1 MSALNSLMPFSS
13 QATQDE
19 QTVQQAPT
27 SALMSLMPLT
37 QELPAVVDTAVPPP
51 TPPLGGAVP
60 PVDPVLSGRN
70 NPRTAPQP
78 QMPPPPMLDDDPD
91 PTIDDII
98 ASNQAIRDSITPL
111 IQPNLRGRNDA
122 AARLAATPPVQLGQ
136 DGINPVSAFNPAPLT
151 NEQIIANEQQRVT
164 DVMGQLGPTREKA
177 NLNLNPTVS
186 GVSGTPDNYTMDI
199 LGSPIPID
207 NETAAAQI
215 ARGNTYQL
223 PNNAFMRGLSRANQ
237 SMSLLGS
244 SLGLQDQS
252 QAIKVMT
259 ELNRITPDQPP
270 ELQAALREIVD
281 ADGWADSL
289 KAIANNP
296 RAVLSVVAESLPM
309 SAASLAAF
317 ITGSVVGT
325 PITGAAAG
333 GAITYGQIYND
344 VIIQEL
350 REAGV
355 DMNDNNAVQEM
366 LSNPEFY
373 DRARKR
379 GETYALPIAVFDA
392 LSMGL
397 AGKITGAFIK
407 AGATTPAIASASAAD
422 LAVQMG
428 LGGSGE
434 AVAQLREVQEGFRDR
449 MSKGEVALEAF
460 SEGPLGAIE
469 VATGT
474 LAGRREAAANRAEA
488 EAQSLER
495 SVTDQVARDLLSP
508 DRAQLTAEPQ
518 SALESLMPGMQP
530 EPEPAPVQAQA
541 AEPVDTTNINQ
552 KTAAQ
557 INNLQQ
563 KAAEAARLAQE
574 TEDNL
579 KAAEGTALD
588 LDAKQDEAFRADGE
602 QYAKTQREKA
612 EKLTQQAQELQ
623 QFYATPEGQRYAAE
637 IEAIQQQANEAGVNV
652 DITARLNTVPRQDID
667 AAIEFARGN
676 LEFNRKTEAAKAGNA
691 PPIPNTPVTDP
702 AELLGPL
709 EGRQTRAAEGG
720 FISQEEKQRA
730 LDVVNRLN
738 KQLNDM
744 GFEVGQSLNTANST
758 QEARDLR
765 SKLIMAIGVY
775 NELQS
780 QRLARDK
787 GHKNF
792 KPEKLARV
800 EADFEQTFGSAPPAA
815 PAPVAQPAPA
825 AEPVNPQAA
834 PEMPFALKTDQRGK
848 DRKVRKVTT
857 PDGETEVQ
865 VSIRVVD
872 AVDLKPATGA
882 LQPRDRSLDESAV
895 EIQRRA
901 ANLLPEM
908 LMPNFTTDVG
918 TPLMARDGTV
928 ISGNGRVASIRA
940 AYEQFPEKAAAYRAK
955 VESYVDE
962 GVVPDVKTNG
972 LGFDMP
978 VLVAMIDQD
987 MTYQELV
994 DLADKSNRSAI
1005 ATMSATERAQR
1016 DAQAMDIEMV
1026 NMFRGGSLTSTEN
1039 QGFVQQFMRSVV
1051 SPTEQNQMS
1060 RDGRLTK
1067 EGVQRMQNAI
1077 LATAYE
1083 DTDALAI
1090 MLDSTDDNIKAISN
1104 AMLDAAP
1111 SFAKL
1116 KSDIAAGEVNSQFDI
1131 SANVTEAARIISDL
1145 RNRGVKP
1152 RDFFAQQDAFTQ
1164 TDPNTEALIRAFY
1177 NEELTRAKSQRIMS
1191 DVLKFYTEEAAQ
1203 KKQGGF
1209 FEDTTTPRD
1218 VVELARRKADG
1229 TEGQGDLLADAQQR
1243 PSRSLDE
1250 SGQQA
1255 RRATP
1260 TRSRQRTTGGL
1271 ADTGQQEVQRRIN
1284 ELERTSRTEVA
1295 GEDVVGSPEDTIR
1308 PISDLD
1314 NTRQQKP
1321 GTRVDKESMRKGS
1334 ALQRQAFADAG
1345 LDPDIAISFPIE
1357 RQFRILS
1364 DMMQR
1369 RFGFANVVKTDNASA
1384 KEAVD
1389 QLLVGYHNLTDLA
1402 ANLGL
1407 PTKAFGLE
1415 GTLSFILAKNIGAYG
1430 VYNPN
1435 TRSITLPKRSN
1446 SFAHEWFH
1454 ALDHYLLGKFG
1465 DAEATKIPLASA
1477 AVKKHGSEA
1486 FGPDAPTSLKDSYFA
1501 LMRAIYKDKA
1511 TEAAQLQ
1518 AINEKMTAMEVRA
1531 QKSGKDVSQMPTY
1544 QKLKQQKENIL
1555 SAVGKSK
1562 KVKAT
1567 EYRQNAEFFAEIGN
1581 SSAAYWASPAE
1592 MSARAFEAFA
1602 ITQLANAGLRT
1613 EGMGKSRE
1621 AYDMTLEQLG
1631 ITREQLESPKNVADL
1646 LAIMDSRLALTFPKG
1661 QDRVEIFGA
1670 FRNLMD
1676 AIARETALGEGQ
1688 AATEVGDQFVVDIR
1702 KMHDVP
1708 ENVSQ
1713 GFIADQKREIRAA
1726 RNFAKKKADQ
1736 PTEYGDRYKGRKL
1749 IFNHIEDSFLA
1760 PFFYQKQGQIK
1771 AIMKRYPNNRRLK
1784 ALYGKLA
1791 TQTGGEFQ
1799 SVFEG
1804 DTLFNA
1810 QARQVRMFSDRLKNI
1825 INANDVS
1832 LFNELETKQLH
1843 MILTSQDTLGSA
1855 PDNVVKAAG
1864 GFRTIYNNI
1873 HDYANKAG
1881 LDIGYARSGYVP
1893 RIPDTLRIAANPTEF
1908 TAKAKEV
1915 YGVVFDETLGEID
1928 KNSLDYMLDTI
1939 KFIQDQKLSTEE
1951 VRDDGS
1957 KRTLATE
1964 PAYIEFTKSSGWRKV
1979 RELMADLRALNKQK
1993 EAEPDSVTDQQI
2005 GAIEADIQDAVDAVA
2020 DKFAE
2025 FHAEM
2030 RESYSDMSAKNWLAA
2045 IRRGNVGDPTMSSP
2059 QAKFSKTRQLPPE
2072 ADAIMED
2079 FYVNDPVEAVTNYI
2093 LAVTR
2098 KAEFERRFGL
2108 STLPDIADKRKYNDA
2123 IEYDLT
2129 KLQEEGV
2136 SASEVN
2142 ELKETID
2149 TMLGRNMSGFQAGR
2163 AQKLANRFAA
2173 MLSIT
2178 LLVRAPIASIAEP
2191 FTTAL
2196 STGSVQKGIQSFGS
2210 TMMEFPGL
2218 RKLSKNATEDIRL
2231 RHQFARILGVID
2243 DPEVGDIMTSRIGGE
2258 FAGDPNINRLQSKFF
2273 AKIKLSG
2280 ITNAQRRSASKI
2292 GFQYMLEMAYEI
2304 RNPSSERNAARAK
2317 LVLKDL
2323 GVADSRMEQFI
2334 DYILGFGE
2342 EQATMLGK
2350 KKIKTSALPQAEDV
2364 MDAQGDYTDMGLQ
2377 LAVSTMRFVDQTIQ
2391 DPRTVDRPRW
2401 AESGIGR
2408 IIYGITSFIYS
2419 FQDKVL
2425 KAMVRRTKREYGI
2438 SRSLGKGRA
2447 ASTKDATTF
2456 AISAA
2461 AIPMLSLF
2469 TAHAIVSTAREYI
2482 FNQDRWDREWEEAD
2496 ENAAKFAGKYLI
2508 PLAFARAGLTGA
2520 FDPIVQAIT
2529 GLKYQRDIA
2538 NSFLGI
2544 GSYVAQ
2550 NAGDVIQAFTSQN
2563 SDNTVASEFKALR
2576 GIYNLIVQPMI
2587 SFVLA
2592 SLPLTPATAIP
2603 ATGAAMGLTSTT
2615 FKNEVINTILELI
2628 YGQRYEPGQ
2637 RGRPKQGFKF

>member
-1 MSALNSLMPFSS
+1 MNLMLQAL
-13 QATQDE
+13 DE
-19 QTVQQAPT
+19 QDAAAP
-27 SALMSLMPLT
+27 SAAPSSTGNMMLDLLNEP
-37 QELPAVVDTAVPPP
+37 ELPAAVDAAIPPP
-51 TPPLGGAVP
+51 IFSPVGAVP
-60 PVDPVLSGRN
+60 PVDPALSGRN
-70 NPRTAPQP
+70 DPRTAPQP

-122 AARLAATPPVQLGQ
+122 AARSAATPPVQLGQ
-136 DGINPVSAFNPAPLT
+136 DGVNPVSAFNPAPLT
-151 NEQIIANEQQRVT
+151 NDQIIANEQQRVT

-186 GVSGTPDNYTMDI
+186 GVSGMPDNYTMDI
-199 LGSPIPID
+199 MGSPTPID

-215 ARGNTYQL
+215 ARGNTYEL
-223 PNNAFMRGLSRANQ
+223 PNNAFVRGLSRANQ

-252 QAIKVMT
+252 QAIRVMT

-296 RAVLSVVAESLPM
+296 SAVMSVVAESLPM
-309 SAASLAAF
+309 SAASLSMF
-317 ITGSVVGT
+317 IAGSVVGT
-325 PITGAAAG
+325 PILGAAAG

-407 AGATTPAIASASAAD
+407 AGAKTPAIAGAAGLD
-422 LAVQMG
+422 LAVQGG
-428 LGGSGE
+428 LGASGE
-434 AVAQLREVQEGFRDR
+434 AAAQLRELQEGFRDKISR
-449 MSKGEVALEAF
+449 GEIALEGIA
-460 SEGPLGAIE
+460 EIPLGGIE

-474 LAGRREAAANRAEA
+474 LSGSREAAANRAEA

-508 DRAQLTAEPQ
+508 DRAQLTAQPEAP
-518 SALESLMPGMQP
+518 STGNLMIDALEQA

-541 AEPVDTTNINQ
+541 AEPVVEQ
-552 KTAAQ
+552 PVVEQ
-557 INNLQQ
+557 PVVEPV
-563 KAAEAARLAQE
+563 AAE
-574 TEDNL
+574 T
-579 KAAEGTALD
+579 
-588 LDAKQDEAFRADGE
+588 
-602 QYAKTQREKA
+602 
-612 EKLTQQAQELQ
+612 
-623 QFYATPEGQRYAAE
+623 
-637 IEAIQQQANEAGVNV
+637 
-652 DITARLNTVPRQDID
+652 
-667 AAIEFARGN
+667 
-676 LEFNRKTEAAKAGNA
+676 
-691 PPIPNTPVTDP
+691 
-702 AELLGPL
+702 
-709 EGRQTRAAEGG
+709 
-720 FISQEEKQRA
+720 
-730 LDVVNRLN
+730 
-738 KQLNDM
+738 
-744 GFEVGQSLNTANST
+744 
-758 QEARDLR
+758 
-765 SKLIMAIGVY
+765 
-775 NELQS
+775 
-780 QRLARDK
+780 
-787 GHKNF
+787 
-792 KPEKLARV
+792 
-800 EADFEQTFGSAPPAA
+800 
-815 PAPVAQPAPA
+815 APA
-825 AEPVNPQAA
+825 AEPVNPQAQ
-834 PEMPFALKTDQRGK
+834 PVIPFARPVADTDGQQKTLTIR
-848 DRKVRKVTT
+848 T
-857 PDGETEVQ
+857 PNSEQEV
-865 VSIRVVD
+865 
-872 AVDLKPATGA
+872 AVKPFIIDLADLKKAEGDF
-882 LQPRDRSLDESAV
+882 QPRDRSLKESDVAV
-895 EIQRRA
+895 RERA
-901 ANLLPEM
+901 SKLDPGQLIESPITSMGAPII
-908 LMPNFTTDVG
+908 
-918 TPLMARDGTV
+918 ARDGTI
-928 ISGNGRVASIRA
+928 ISGNGRVLSIELA
-940 AYEQFPEKAAAYRAK
+940 KAEYPEQYANYRQAI
-955 VESYVDE
+955 ESYGTSDANYE
-962 GVVPDVKTNG
+962 T
-972 LGFDMP
+972 P
-978 VLVAMIDQD
+978 VLVMMLDQD
-987 MTYQELV
+987 MSAQ
-994 DLADKSNRSAI
+994 DLASFADLSNRESI
-1005 ATMSATERAQR
+1005 ASMSATERAQR

-1051 SPTEQNQMS
+1051 APTEQNTMS

-1116 KSDIAAGEVNSQFDI
+1116 KSDISAGEVNSQFDI

-1243 PSRSLDE
+1243 PSRSLNE

-1260 TRSRQRTTGGL
+1260 TRSSKRTTGGL

-1430 VYNPN
+1430 VYDPN

-1531 QKSGKDVSQMPTY
+1531 QKSGKDVSQMSTY

-1567 EYRQNAEFFAEIGN
+1567 EYRENAEFFAEIGN

-1592 MSARAFEAFA
+1592 MSARAFEHFA

-1631 ITREQLESPKNVADL
+1631 ITREQLENPKNVADL

-1661 QDRVEIFGA
+1661 QERVEIMGA

-1688 AATEVGDQFVVDIR
+1688 AATEVGDQFVIDIR

-1713 GFIADQKREIRAA
+1713 GFIADQKREARAA
-1726 RNFAKKKADQ
+1726 RKFAEKKANQPKLYSQYIGKKKAIIG
-1736 PTEYGDRYKGRKL
+1736 EKGYVVPMRAYA
-1749 IFNHIEDSFLA
+1749 FIEDSFLA

-1810 QARQVRMFSDRLKNI
+1810 QTRQVRMFSDRLKNI

-1881 LDIGYARSGYVP
+1881 LDIGYAKSGYVP
-1893 RIPDTLRIAANPTEF
+1893 RIPDTLRIAENPKEF
-1908 TAKAKEV
+1908 TTKATEV
-1915 YGVVFDETLGEID
+1915 YRVVFDETLGPID
-1928 KNSLDYMLDTI
+1928 QNSLDYMLDTI
-1939 KFIQDQKLSTEE
+1939 KFIQDQKLRTEQ

-1957 KRTLATE
+1957 IRTLATE
-1964 PAYIEFTKSSGWRKV
+1964 PAYIEFTRGSGWQEV

-1993 EAEPDSVTDQQI
+1993 EADPDSVTDQQI
-2005 GAIEADIQDAVDAVA
+2005 EALEADIQDAVDAVA
-2020 DKFAE
+2020 DEFAE

-2030 RESYSDMSAKNWLAA
+2030 RESYSDMSAVNWLAA

-2108 STLPDIADKRKYNDA
+2108 NTLPDIADKRKYNDA

-2142 ELKETID
+2142 ELKQTID
-2149 TMLGRNMSGFQAGR
+2149 TMLGRNMSGFQAGM

-2173 MLSIT
+2173 TLSIT

-2401 AESGIGR
+2401 AESGVGR

-2438 SRSLGKGRA
+2438 SRSLGKGKA
-2447 ASTKDATTF
+2447 ASTKDAAMF
-2456 AISAA
+2456 ATSAA

-2496 ENAAKFAGKYLI
+2496 EDAAKFVGKYLI

-2520 FDPIVQAIT
+2520 FDPIVQAFT

-2538 NSFLGI
+2538 NSMLGI

-2550 NAGDVIQAFTSQN
+2550 NVGDIAQAFTSQN
-2563 SDNTVASEFKALR
+2563 SDNTVSSEFKAFR
-2576 GIYNLIVQPMI
+2576 GAYNLIIQPMI
-2587 SFVLA
+2587 SIVLA
-2592 SLPLTPATAIP
+2592 GLPLSPAAAIP

-2615 FKNEVINTILELI
+2615 FKNEVINQVLELL

-2637 RGRPKQGFKF
+2637 RGRKKKNFDL

>member
-1 MSALNSLMPFSS
+1 MVDLFDGINFDDGS
-13 QATQDE
+13 T
-19 QTVQQAPT
+19 T
-27 SALMSLMPLT
+27 SKPDNADDLFGDIDFTPSN
-37 QELPAVVDTAVPPP
+37 LPAVVDTAVPPP

-60 PVDPVLSGRN
+60 PVDAALSGRN
-70 NPRTAPQP
+70 DPRTAPQP

-98 ASNQAIRDSITPL
+98 ASNQAIQDSLAPF
-111 IQPNLRGRNDA
+111 IQPQPSGRNDA
-122 AARLAATPPVQLGQ
+122 AARTAATPPVQLGQ
-136 DGINPVSAFNPAPLT
+136 DGINPVSVFNPAPVSTAQAIQNRLID
-151 NEQIIANEQQRVT
+151 EANQEA
-164 DVMGQLGPTREKA
+164 GPTQMKADLGLYEPDRSFGTAYKFGAKRAQGSVQGFAADVEGRLRETGVFKA
-177 NLNLNPTVS
+177 FQTVQNAALPVINPIR
-186 GVSGTPDNYTMDI
+186 N
-199 LGSPIPID
+199 
-207 NETAAAQI
+207 
-215 ARGNTYQL
+215 
-223 PNNAFMRGLSRANQ
+223 
-237 SMSLLGS
+237 LLGVEP
-244 SLGLQDQS
+244 L
-252 QAIKVMT
+252 
-259 ELNRITPDQPP
+259 P
-270 ELQAALREIVD
+270 ED
-281 ADGWADSL
+281 ANV
-289 KAIANNP
+289 K
-296 RAVLSVVAESLPM
+296 
-309 SAASLAAF
+309 ASLAAESEARNNSARLLQEAESLGF
-317 ITGSVVGT
+317 KPMTTDEIEGFGDFLTWGKTTIASSGEPMLVALATGGWMSPLLMAGEYNEALKEIEGLSKDKRLALASGGGLVAGFLENIGLGLLVKGMPKELIGKLGGKWFVEKIAANYGTRVAGAVAAGMTTEGITEAGQEGIGIGLEATAGKKFREGEVGKR
-325 PITGAAAG
+325 IWEALAAG
-333 GAITYGQIYND
+333 GVMGGP
-344 VIIQEL
+344 L
-350 REAGV
+350 RGGV
-355 DMNDNNAVQEM
+355 QTATEVANAVRPDPV
-366 LSNPEFY
+366 LT
-373 DRARKR
+373 
-379 GETYALPIAVFDA
+379 ETDIAQA
-392 LSMGL
+392 QL
-397 AGKITGAFIK
+397 A
-407 AGATTPAIASASAAD
+407 
-422 LAVQMG
+422 AVQ
-428 LGGSGE
+428 
-434 AVAQLREVQEGFRDR
+434 AQ
-449 MSKGEVALEAF
+449 
-460 SEGPLGAIE
+460 
-469 VATGT
+469 
-474 LAGRREAAANRAEA
+474 
-488 EAQSLER
+488 
-495 SVTDQVARDLLSP
+495 SP
-508 DRAQLTAEPQ
+508 DRAQLTA
-518 SALESLMPGMQP
+518 QP
-530 EPEPAPVQAQA
+530 EAQTETEFDFFSDIDFQAPVQAQA
-541 AEPVDTTNINQ
+541 AEPVDTTSINQ
-552 KTAAQ
+552 KTATQ

-574 TEDNL
+574 TENNL
-579 KAAEGTALD
+579 KAAEGTAVD
-588 LDAKQDEAFRADGE
+588 LDAKQDEAFRADAE

-652 DITARLNTVPRQDID
+652 DITARLNTVPREDID

-758 QEARDLR
+758 QEARDLK

-792 KPEKLARV
+792 KPEKLAKV

-825 AEPVNPQAA
+825 AEPVNPQAQ
-834 PEMPFALKTDQRGK
+834 PVIPFARPVADTDGQQKTLTIR
-848 DRKVRKVTT
+848 T
-857 PDGETEVQ
+857 PNSEQTVEVKPF
-865 VSIRVVD
+865 VID
-872 AVDLKPATGA
+872 LADLKQAEGQF
-882 LQPRDRSLDESAV
+882 QPRDRTTKES
-895 EIQRRA
+895 
-901 ANLLPEM
+901 
-908 LMPNFTTDVG
+908 DVG
-918 TPLMARDGTV
+918 VRERAKDLDPAQLMESPVTSFGAPIIARDGTI
-928 ISGNGRVASIRA
+928 ISGNGRVLSLELAKNEYPDQYAKYKQAIE
-940 AYEQFPEKAAAYRAK
+940 AYGKSDANY
-955 VESYVDE
+955 D
-962 GVVPDVKTNG
+962 T
-972 LGFDMP
+972 P
-978 VLVAMIDQD
+978 VLVMMLNQD
-987 MTYQELV
+987 MTAQELSKF
-994 DLADKSNRSAI
+994 AD
-1005 ATMSATERAQR
+1005 
-1016 DAQAMDIEMV
+1016 
-1026 NMFRGGSLTSTEN
+1026 
-1039 QGFVQQFMRSVV
+1039 
-1051 SPTEQNQMS
+1051 
-1060 RDGRLTK
+1060 
-1067 EGVQRMQNAI
+1067 
-1077 LATAYE
+1077 
-1083 DTDALAI
+1083 
-1090 MLDSTDDNIKAISN
+1090 ISN
-1104 AMLDAAP
+1104 APSQAA
-1111 SFAKL
+1111 F
-1116 KSDIAAGEVNSQFDI
+1116 
-1131 SANVTEAARIISDL
+1131 SATEAARKDAKNIGIDIFDL
-1145 RNRGVKP
+1145 YRPESSLDSAANQDFVNMFIQRTVAESERGSMTRQGLLTKPGMDRINAAILASAYDDTSILATFLEDTDNKVKSIGDAYLSAAP
-1152 RDFFAQQDAFTQ
+1152 KLSILKSRIQNGEVAPEFDVTQFMVEAAQVIAQARKDQKPLVDILGQQSMFGSVEMSPETQ
-1164 TDPNTEALIRAFY
+1164 ALVTAFY
-1177 NEELTRAKSQRIMS
+1177 TEGFGRAKSKKEITELLEFFSQEAQNMS
-1191 DVLKFYTEEAAQ
+1191 AQ
-1203 KKQGGF
+1203 GAGMF
-1209 FEDTTTPRD
+1209 VDNTTPTG
-1218 VVELARRKADG
+1218 LI
-1229 TEGQGDLLADAQQR
+1229 Q
-1243 PSRSLDE
+1243 E
-1250 SGQQA
+1250 SS
-1255 RRATP
+1255 RRARAEAEKRARGGKKDDP
-1260 TRSRQRTTGGL
+1260 NQGKLLQDAGSVSKRSQPSSEQIQQPRVQRSRKRTTGGL
-1271 ADTGQQEVQRRIN
+1271 ADTDQQEVQRRIN
-1284 ELERTSRTEVA
+1284 ELERTSRAEVA

-1345 LDPDIAISFPIE
+1345 IDPDIGINMPIE

-1465 DAEATKIPLASA
+1465 DAEATRIPLASA

-1531 QKSGKDVSQMPTY
+1531 QKSGKDVSQMSTY

-1562 KVKAT
+1562 KVKST
-1567 EYRQNAEFFAEIGN
+1567 EYRENAEFFAEIGN

-1592 MSARAFEAFA
+1592 MSARAFEHFA

-1631 ITREQLESPKNVADL
+1631 ITREQLESPKNTADL

-1661 QDRVEIFGA
+1661 QERVEIMGA

-1713 GFIADQKREIRAA
+1713 GFIADQKREARAA
-1726 RNFAKKKADQ
+1726 RKFAEKKANQPKLYSQYIGKKKAIIG
-1736 PTEYGDRYKGRKL
+1736 EKGYVVPMRAYA
-1749 IFNHIEDSFLA
+1749 FIEDSFLA

-1832 LFNELETKQLH
+1832 LFNELETQQLH

-1893 RIPDTLRIAANPTEF
+1893 RIPDTLRIAANSTGF
-1908 TAKAKEV
+1908 QTQATKV
-1915 YGVVFDETLGEID
+1915 YRVVFDETLGPID
-1928 KNSLDYMLDTI
+1928 QNSLDYMLDTI
-1939 KFIQDQKLSTEE
+1939 KFIQDQKLRTEQ

-1957 KRTLATE
+1957 IRTLATE
-1964 PAYIEFTKSSGWRKV
+1964 PAYIEFTRSSGWQKV

-1993 EAEPDSVTDQQI
+1993 DADPDSVTDQQI
-2005 GAIEADIQDAVDAVA
+2005 EALEADIQDAVDAVA
-2020 DKFAE
+2020 DQFAE

-2030 RESYSDMSAKNWLAA
+2030 RESYSDMSAVNWLAA

-2079 FYVNDPVEAVTNYI
+2079 FYINDPVEAVTNYI

-2136 SASEVN
+2136 SEVEVN
-2142 ELKETID
+2142 ELKQTID
-2149 TMLGRNMSGFQAGR
+2149 TMLGRNMSGFQAGM

-2173 MLSIT
+2173 TLSIT

-2350 KKIKTSALPQAEDV
+2350 KKIKTSALPKAEDV
-2364 MDAQGDYTDMGLQ
+2364 MDAQGDYTDMGMQ

-2401 AESGIGR
+2401 AESGVGR

-2496 ENAAKFAGKYLI
+2496 EDAAKFAGNYLI

-2520 FDPIVQAIT
+2520 FDPIVQAFT

-2538 NSFLGI
+2538 NSMLGI

-2550 NAGDVIQAFTSQN
+2550 NVGDIAQAFTSQN
-2563 SDNTVASEFKALR
+2563 SENTVSSEFKALR
-2576 GIYNLIVQPMI
+2576 GAYNLFIQPMI
-2587 SFVLA
+2587 SIVLA
-2592 SLPLTPATAIP
+2592 SLPLSPAAAIP

-2615 FKNEVINTILELI
+2615 FKNEVINQVLELV

-2637 RGRPKQGFKF
+2637 RGRKKKNFDL

>member
-1 MSALNSLMPFSS
+1 MNLMLQAL
-13 QATQDE
+13 DE
-19 QTVQQAPT
+19 QDAAAP
-27 SALMSLMPLT
+27 SAAPSSTGNMMLDLLNEP
-37 QELPAVVDTAVPPP
+37 ELPAAVDAAIPPP
-51 TPPLGGAVP
+51 IFSPVGAVP
-60 PVDPVLSGRN
+60 PVDPALSGRN
-70 NPRTAPQP
+70 DPRTAPQP

-122 AARLAATPPVQLGQ
+122 AARSAATPPVQLGQ
-136 DGINPVSAFNPAPLT
+136 DGVNPVSAFNPAPLT
-151 NEQIIANEQQRVT
+151 NDQIIANEQQRVT

-186 GVSGTPDNYTMDI
+186 GVSGMPDNYTMDI
-199 LGSPIPID
+199 MGSPTPID

-215 ARGNTYQL
+215 ARGNTYEL
-223 PNNAFMRGLSRANQ
+223 PNNAFVRGLSRANQ

-252 QAIKVMT
+252 QAIRVMT

-296 RAVLSVVAESLPM
+296 SAVMSVVAESLPM
-309 SAASLAAF
+309 SAASLSMF
-317 ITGSVVGT
+317 IAGSVVGT
-325 PITGAAAG
+325 PILGAAAG

-407 AGATTPAIASASAAD
+407 AGAKTPAIAGAAGLD
-422 LAVQMG
+422 LAVQGG
-428 LGGSGE
+428 LGASGE
-434 AVAQLREVQEGFRDR
+434 AAAQLRELQEGFRDKISR
-449 MSKGEVALEAF
+449 GEIALEGIA
-460 SEGPLGAIE
+460 EIPLGGIE

-474 LAGRREAAANRAEA
+474 LSGSREAAANRAEA

-508 DRAQLTAEPQ
+508 DRAQLTAQPEAP
-518 SALESLMPGMQP
+518 STGNLMIDALEQA

-541 AEPVDTTNINQ
+541 AEPVVEQ
-552 KTAAQ
+552 PVVEQ
-557 INNLQQ
+557 PVVEPV
-563 KAAEAARLAQE
+563 AAE
-574 TEDNL
+574 T
-579 KAAEGTALD
+579 
-588 LDAKQDEAFRADGE
+588 
-602 QYAKTQREKA
+602 
-612 EKLTQQAQELQ
+612 
-623 QFYATPEGQRYAAE
+623 
-637 IEAIQQQANEAGVNV
+637 
-652 DITARLNTVPRQDID
+652 
-667 AAIEFARGN
+667 
-676 LEFNRKTEAAKAGNA
+676 
-691 PPIPNTPVTDP
+691 
-702 AELLGPL
+702 
-709 EGRQTRAAEGG
+709 
-720 FISQEEKQRA
+720 
-730 LDVVNRLN
+730 
-738 KQLNDM
+738 
-744 GFEVGQSLNTANST
+744 
-758 QEARDLR
+758 
-765 SKLIMAIGVY
+765 
-775 NELQS
+775 
-780 QRLARDK
+780 
-787 GHKNF
+787 
-792 KPEKLARV
+792 
-800 EADFEQTFGSAPPAA
+800 
-815 PAPVAQPAPA
+815 APA
-825 AEPVNPQAA
+825 AEPVNPQAQ
-834 PEMPFALKTDQRGK
+834 PVIPFARPVADTDGQQKTLTIR
-848 DRKVRKVTT
+848 T
-857 PDGETEVQ
+857 PNSEQEV
-865 VSIRVVD
+865 
-872 AVDLKPATGA
+872 AVKPFIIDLADLKKAEGDF
-882 LQPRDRSLDESAV
+882 QPRDRSLKESDVAV
-895 EIQRRA
+895 RERA
-901 ANLLPEM
+901 SKLDPGQLIESPITSMGAPII
-908 LMPNFTTDVG
+908 
-918 TPLMARDGTV
+918 ARDGTI
-928 ISGNGRVASIRA
+928 ISGNGRVLSIELA
-940 AYEQFPEKAAAYRAK
+940 KAEYPEQYANYRQAI
-955 VESYVDE
+955 ESYGTSDANYE
-962 GVVPDVKTNG
+962 T
-972 LGFDMP
+972 P
-978 VLVAMIDQD
+978 VLVMMLDQD
-987 MTYQELV
+987 MSAQ
-994 DLADKSNRSAI
+994 DLASFADLSNRESI
-1005 ATMSATERAQR
+1005 ASMSATERAQR

-1051 SPTEQNQMS
+1051 APTEQNTMS

-1116 KSDIAAGEVNSQFDI
+1116 KSDISAGEVNSQFDI

-1243 PSRSLDE
+1243 PSRSLNE

-1260 TRSRQRTTGGL
+1260 TRSSKRTTGGL

-1430 VYNPN
+1430 VYDPN

-1531 QKSGKDVSQMPTY
+1531 QKSGKDVSQMSTY

-1567 EYRQNAEFFAEIGN
+1567 EYRENAEFFAEIGN

-1592 MSARAFEAFA
+1592 MSARAFEHFA

-1631 ITREQLESPKNVADL
+1631 ITREQLENPKNVADL

-1661 QDRVEIFGA
+1661 QERVEIMGA

-1688 AATEVGDQFVVDIR
+1688 AATEVGDQFVIDIR

-1713 GFIADQKREIRAA
+1713 GFIADQKREARAA
-1726 RNFAKKKADQ
+1726 RKFAEKKANQPKLYSQYIGKKKAIIG
-1736 PTEYGDRYKGRKL
+1736 EKGYVVPMRAYA
-1749 IFNHIEDSFLA
+1749 FIEDSFLA

-1881 LDIGYARSGYVP
+1881 LDIGYAKSGYVP
-1893 RIPDTLRIAANPTEF
+1893 RIPDTLRIAENPKEF
-1908 TAKAKEV
+1908 TTKATEV
-1915 YGVVFDETLGEID
+1915 YRVVFDETLGPID
-1928 KNSLDYMLDTI
+1928 QNSLDYMLDTI
-1939 KFIQDQKLSTEE
+1939 KFIQDQKLRTEQ

-1957 KRTLATE
+1957 IRTLATE
-1964 PAYIEFTKSSGWRKV
+1964 PAYIEFTRGSGWQEV

-1993 EAEPDSVTDQQI
+1993 EADPDSVTDQQI
-2005 GAIEADIQDAVDAVA
+2005 EALEADIQDAVDAVA
-2020 DKFAE
+2020 DEFAE

-2030 RESYSDMSAKNWLAA
+2030 RESYSDMSAVNWLAA

-2108 STLPDIADKRKYNDA
+2108 NTLPDIADKRKYNDA

-2142 ELKETID
+2142 ELKQTID
-2149 TMLGRNMSGFQAGR
+2149 TMLGRNMSGFQAGM

-2173 MLSIT
+2173 TLSIT

-2350 KKIKTSALPQAEDV
+2350 KKIKTSALPQAADV

-2401 AESGIGR
+2401 AESGVGR

-2438 SRSLGKGRA
+2438 SRSLGKGKA
-2447 ASTKDATTF
+2447 ASTKDAAMF
-2456 AISAA
+2456 ATSAA

-2496 ENAAKFAGKYLI
+2496 EDAAKFVGKYLI

-2520 FDPIVQAIT
+2520 FDPIVQAFT

-2538 NSFLGI
+2538 NSMLGI

-2550 NAGDVIQAFTSQN
+2550 NVGDIAQAFTSQN
-2563 SDNTVASEFKALR
+2563 SDNTVSSEFKAFR
-2576 GIYNLIVQPMI
+2576 GAYNLIIQPMI
-2587 SFVLA
+2587 SIVLA
-2592 SLPLTPATAIP
+2592 GLPLSPAAAIP

-2615 FKNEVINTILELI
+2615 FKNEVINQVLELL

-2637 RGRPKQGFKF
+2637 RGRKKKNFDL

>member
-1 MSALNSLMPFSS
+1 MNLMLQAL
-13 QATQDE
+13 DE
-19 QTVQQAPT
+19 QDAAAP
-27 SALMSLMPLT
+27 SAAPSSTGNMMLDLLNEP
-37 QELPAVVDTAVPPP
+37 ELPAAVDAAIPPP
-51 TPPLGGAVP
+51 IFSPVGAVP
-60 PVDPVLSGRN
+60 PVDPALSGRN
-70 NPRTAPQP
+70 DPRTAPQP

-122 AARLAATPPVQLGQ
+122 AARSAATPPVQLGQ
-136 DGINPVSAFNPAPLT
+136 DGVNPVSAFNPAPLT
-151 NEQIIANEQQRVT
+151 NDQIIANEQQRVT

-186 GVSGTPDNYTMDI
+186 GVSGMPDNYTMDI
-199 LGSPIPID
+199 MGSPTPID

-215 ARGNTYQL
+215 ARGNTYEL
-223 PNNAFMRGLSRANQ
+223 PNNAFVRGLSRANQ

-252 QAIKVMT
+252 QAIRVMT

-296 RAVLSVVAESLPM
+296 SAVMSVVAESLPM
-309 SAASLAAF
+309 SAASLSMF
-317 ITGSVVGT
+317 IAGSVVGT
-325 PITGAAAG
+325 PILGAAAG

-407 AGATTPAIASASAAD
+407 AGAKTPAIAGAAGLD
-422 LAVQMG
+422 LAVQGG
-428 LGGSGE
+428 LGASGE
-434 AVAQLREVQEGFRDR
+434 AAAQLRELQEGFRDKISR
-449 MSKGEVALEAF
+449 GEIALEGIA
-460 SEGPLGAIE
+460 EIPLGGIE

-474 LAGRREAAANRAEA
+474 LSGSREAAANRAEA

-508 DRAQLTAEPQ
+508 DRAQLTAQPEAP
-518 SALESLMPGMQP
+518 STGNLMIDALEQA

-541 AEPVDTTNINQ
+541 AEPVVEQ
-552 KTAAQ
+552 PVVEQ
-557 INNLQQ
+557 PVVEPV
-563 KAAEAARLAQE
+563 AAE
-574 TEDNL
+574 T
-579 KAAEGTALD
+579 
-588 LDAKQDEAFRADGE
+588 
-602 QYAKTQREKA
+602 
-612 EKLTQQAQELQ
+612 
-623 QFYATPEGQRYAAE
+623 
-637 IEAIQQQANEAGVNV
+637 
-652 DITARLNTVPRQDID
+652 
-667 AAIEFARGN
+667 
-676 LEFNRKTEAAKAGNA
+676 
-691 PPIPNTPVTDP
+691 
-702 AELLGPL
+702 
-709 EGRQTRAAEGG
+709 
-720 FISQEEKQRA
+720 
-730 LDVVNRLN
+730 
-738 KQLNDM
+738 
-744 GFEVGQSLNTANST
+744 
-758 QEARDLR
+758 
-765 SKLIMAIGVY
+765 
-775 NELQS
+775 
-780 QRLARDK
+780 
-787 GHKNF
+787 
-792 KPEKLARV
+792 
-800 EADFEQTFGSAPPAA
+800 
-815 PAPVAQPAPA
+815 APA
-825 AEPVNPQAA
+825 AEPVNPQAQ
-834 PEMPFALKTDQRGK
+834 PVIPFARPVADTDGQQKTLTIR
-848 DRKVRKVTT
+848 T
-857 PDGETEVQ
+857 PNSEQEV
-865 VSIRVVD
+865 
-872 AVDLKPATGA
+872 AVKPFIIDLADLKKAEGDF
-882 LQPRDRSLDESAV
+882 QPRDRSLKESDVAV
-895 EIQRRA
+895 RERA
-901 ANLLPEM
+901 SKLDPGQLIESPITSMGAPII
-908 LMPNFTTDVG
+908 
-918 TPLMARDGTV
+918 ARDGTI
-928 ISGNGRVASIRA
+928 ISGNGRVLSIELA
-940 AYEQFPEKAAAYRAK
+940 KAEYPEQYANYRQAI
-955 VESYVDE
+955 ESYGTSDANYE
-962 GVVPDVKTNG
+962 T
-972 LGFDMP
+972 P
-978 VLVAMIDQD
+978 VLVMMLDQD
-987 MTYQELV
+987 MSAQ
-994 DLADKSNRSAI
+994 DLASFADLSNRESI
-1005 ATMSATERAQR
+1005 ASMSATERAQR

-1051 SPTEQNQMS
+1051 APTEQNTMS

-1116 KSDIAAGEVNSQFDI
+1116 KSDISAGEVNSQFDI

-1243 PSRSLDE
+1243 PSRSLNE

-1260 TRSRQRTTGGL
+1260 TRSSKRTTGGL

-1430 VYNPN
+1430 VYDPN

-1531 QKSGKDVSQMPTY
+1531 QKSGKDVSQMSTY

-1567 EYRQNAEFFAEIGN
+1567 EYRENAEFFAEIGN

-1592 MSARAFEAFA
+1592 MSARAFEHFA

-1631 ITREQLESPKNVADL
+1631 ITREQLENPKNVADL

-1661 QDRVEIFGA
+1661 QERVEIMGA

-1688 AATEVGDQFVVDIR
+1688 AATEVGDQFVIDIR

-1713 GFIADQKREIRAA
+1713 GFIADQKREARAA
-1726 RNFAKKKADQ
+1726 RKFAEKKANQPKLYSQYIGKKKAIIG
-1736 PTEYGDRYKGRKL
+1736 EKGYVVPMRAYA
-1749 IFNHIEDSFLA
+1749 FIEDSFLA

-1881 LDIGYARSGYVP
+1881 LDIGYAKSGYVP
-1893 RIPDTLRIAANPTEF
+1893 RIPDTLRIAENPKEF
-1908 TAKAKEV
+1908 TTKATEV
-1915 YGVVFDETLGEID
+1915 YRVVFDETLGPID
-1928 KNSLDYMLDTI
+1928 QNSLDYMLDTI
-1939 KFIQDQKLSTEE
+1939 KFIQDQKLRTEQ

-1957 KRTLATE
+1957 IRTLATE
-1964 PAYIEFTKSSGWRKV
+1964 PAYIEFTRGSGWQEV

-1993 EAEPDSVTDQQI
+1993 EADPDSVTDQQI
-2005 GAIEADIQDAVDAVA
+2005 EALEADIQDAVDAVA
-2020 DKFAE
+2020 DEFAE

-2030 RESYSDMSAKNWLAA
+2030 RESYSDMSAVNWLAA

-2108 STLPDIADKRKYNDA
+2108 NTLPDIADKRKYNDA

-2142 ELKETID
+2142 ELKQTID
-2149 TMLGRNMSGFQAGR
+2149 TMLGRNMSGFQAGM

-2173 MLSIT
+2173 TLSIT

-2401 AESGIGR
+2401 AESGVGR

-2438 SRSLGKGRA
+2438 SRSLGKGKA
-2447 ASTKDATTF
+2447 ASTKDAAMF
-2456 AISAA
+2456 ATSAA

-2496 ENAAKFAGKYLI
+2496 EDAAKFVGKYLI

-2520 FDPIVQAIT
+2520 FDPIVQAFT

-2538 NSFLGI
+2538 NSMLGI

-2550 NAGDVIQAFTSQN
+2550 NVGDIAQAFTSQN
-2563 SDNTVASEFKALR
+2563 SDNTVSSEFKAFR
-2576 GIYNLIVQPMI
+2576 GAYNLIIQPMI
-2587 SFVLA
+2587 SIVLA
-2592 SLPLTPATAIP
+2592 GLPLSPAAAIP

-2615 FKNEVINTILELI
+2615 FKNEVINQVLELL

-2637 RGRPKQGFKF
+2637 RGRKKKNFDL